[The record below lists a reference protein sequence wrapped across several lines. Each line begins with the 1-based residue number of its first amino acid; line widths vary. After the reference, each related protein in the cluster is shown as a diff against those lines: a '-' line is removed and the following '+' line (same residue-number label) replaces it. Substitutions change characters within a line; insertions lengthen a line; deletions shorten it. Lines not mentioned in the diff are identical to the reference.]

1 MAATKTE
8 ATPGTDRLFELIGD
22 LSYRQAPPGEH
33 FVLASGA
40 TSTYFFDLK
49 KTMLDPEGISLV
61 ADQVLRRVVAIGA
74 HVVGGLA
81 MGAVPIVVA
90 TLVKAHAAGYELRGF
105 WVRKEQKD
113 HGTKAK
119 ADGYL
124 EPGAKVVIVEDVTTK
139 GGSAMMA
146 VNEARER
153 GCEVT
158 AVVTIVDRQ
167 EGAREFLSSEGIE
180 LIALYTRDQFLR

>member
-1 MAATKTE
+1 MPATETAAI
-8 ATPGTDRLFELIGD
+8 PDTDRLFALIRD

-40 TSTYFFDLK
+40 TSAYFFDLK

-61 ADQVLRRVVAIGA
+61 ADQILRCVMETGA

-90 TLVKAHAAGYELRGF
+90 TLVKAHETGYSLHGF

-119 ADGYL
+119 TDGYI
-124 EPGAKVVIVEDVTTK
+124 EPGAKVVVVEDVTTK

-146 VNEARER
+146 VAEARER
-153 GCEVT
+153 GCEVV

-167 EGAREFLSSEGIE
+167 EGAREFLASEGIE